1 MTAALMILSM
11 VLGCEKDSVD
21 DTVVGQAWDTQLSF
35 DARGMFMS
43 VWGSGQGPVWV
54 VGGQED
60 QGVVLRGD
68 DDAWEAVPLP
78 AGTPMLTWISGVSD
92 ADLWVCGLSGTLLH
106 WDGGAWEDFG
116 QPVEEAFWGMY
127 TLGDSAV
134 AVGGQFRN
142 SGEQPIAYAW
152 DGSAWSALELPA
164 ELPEI
169 PNLFKVHH
177 DGESFVV
184 VGAQGIS
191 LKVKDGVTS
200 GVPTGFT
207 DDLVTLHRA
216 QGGELI
222 AVGGRGTGGIFT
234 YDGSSWT
241 QKQETIAGLSG
252 VFDVGDGQVIAV
264 GERGY
269 AGVYDRNTDT
279 FIERRPLAQ
288 DLLHAVWVSPS
299 GKVYAVGGDFLSA
312 DFYGTLLTSES
323 LF

>member
-1 MTAALMILSM
+1 MTPALFLLLS
-11 VLGCEKDSVD
+11 VACTKDEVD
-21 DTVVGQAWDTQLSF
+21 DSAIGAAWETQLSF
-35 DARGMFMS
+35 DDRGMFMS
-43 VWGSGQGPVWV
+43 VWGSGAGPVWV

-68 DDAWEAVPLP
+68 DADWESVPLP
-78 AGTPMLTWISGVSD
+78 ADTPMLTWISGVSD
-92 ADLWVCGLSGTLLH
+92 SDLWVCGLAGTLMH
-106 WDGGAWEDFG
+106 WDGSDWTDHS
-116 QPVEEAFWGMY
+116 QPVEEAFWGLY

-134 AVGGQFRN
+134 AVGGRFRT
-142 SGEQPIAYAW
+142 SGAAPIAYQW
-152 DGSAWSALELPA
+152 EGQDWSALTLPE

-177 DGESFVV
+177 DGDAFVV

-191 LKVKDGVTS
+191 LKVQDGVTS

-207 DDLVTLHRA
+207 DDLVTVHRSED
-216 QGGELI
+216 GELI

-252 VFDVGDGQVIAV
+252 VFDVGQGQVIAV

-269 AGVYDRNTDT
+269 AGVYDRDTDT
-279 FIERRPLAQ
+279 WTERRPLAQ
-288 DLLHAVWVSPS
+288 DLLHAVWVSDS
-299 GKVYAVGGDFLSA
+299 GKVYAVGGDFLSD
-312 DFYGTLLTSES
+312 DFYGTLLTSEL